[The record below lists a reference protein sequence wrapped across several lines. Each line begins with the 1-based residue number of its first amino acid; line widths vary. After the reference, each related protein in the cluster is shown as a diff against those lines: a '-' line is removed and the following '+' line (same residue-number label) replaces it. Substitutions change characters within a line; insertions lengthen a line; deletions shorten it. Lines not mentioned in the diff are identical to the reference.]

1 MLTLLRL
8 IFIIQ
13 IMNKITY
20 FLFLI
25 YLLFAFN
32 SVSFSQF
39 EEQEIDPVYQMEDF
53 VVTASR
59 FGQAL
64 SELSPSVSVF
74 SNKTIEKGL
83 YLNVR
88 DVLNQIPGVYLAA
101 NGGMGKVTSMFTR
114 GSESNHTAILLNGR
128 RLPTGFSGLYDLGQ
142 LSLTNVGS
150 IEVVRG
156 DNSSLY
162 GGAIGGVV
170 NIRSN
175 LARGELSQKFKLEL
189 GSDNAKFLN
198 YNYGISNDRVN
209 ASFSINSANT
219 DGYQENSA
227 FDRDS
232 ANLYFIYALNE
243 SVDLDFQY
251 FNYSTSLGVRGSL
264 FDYKGDLQPPSNE
277 VNKTKAY
284 MYSPGVS
291 INTSDSSNFKLIAN
305 FSKNEL
311 TAVETNT
318 YDEYDSNYNP
328 TGRVLN
334 SDKLF
339 VEDIECLEAT
349 YDFKYNEN
357 MKSIVGV
364 LYEKRK
370 YQESPIDLFGTSG
383 VSNFEVSYDTKSLFT
398 NSIYRIDSLS
408 ELEFGGRVDSFS
420 NNFDTSK
427 SGSIKYSKSL
437 NNEANTR
444 IHAKYSYGK
453 NPPDL
458 LILAYGDSYN
468 FFLSDADIQLETIR
482 SNEIGFKTDIGGHE
496 LGFVYFYNFINNLST
511 APYSFLLNGYERVLV
526 DSSQRGSESYLSGK
540 LADNIQYSIS
550 YSYLDAKDDE
560 GNQLV
565 RRPKHKLMISFFR
578 AFTDFNIGL
587 NVTKVSGLLDSG
599 DVALEDYSVARI
611 FGTYTVNDSCSFH
624 FRLENA
630 FDKEYD
636 YLNGYPAPPKQ
647 GYLGLTYNF

>member
-1 MLTLLRL
+1 M
-8 IFIIQ
+8 I
-13 IMNKITY
+13 KITHS
-20 FLFLI
+20 L
-25 YLLFAFN
+25 YLLFLFTACN
-32 SVSFSQF
+32 GVSFAQV
-39 EEQEIDPVYQMEDF
+39 EEREMDPVFQMEDF

-74 SNKTIEKGL
+74 SNKTIEEGL

-101 NGGMGKVTSMFTR
+101 NGGIGKVTSMFTR

-128 RLPTGFSGLYDLGQ
+128 RLPTGFSGQYDLGQ
-142 LSLTNVGS
+142 LSLSNVGS

-170 NIRSN
+170 NIRSDFATGG
-175 LARGELSQKFKLEL
+175 LKQKLKLEV

-209 ASFSINSANT
+209 ASFAINSANT

-251 FNYSTSLGVRGSL
+251 LNYSTSLGVRGSL

-284 MYSPGVS
+284 MYSPSVS
-291 INTSDSSNFKLIAN
+291 FNISDSSNLKLTAN

-318 YDEYDSNYNP
+318 YDEFDSDYNL

-357 MKSIVGV
+357 MKSIVGI

-370 YQESPIDLFGTSG
+370 YQESPIDVFGISG
-383 VSNFEVSYDTKSLFT
+383 ISNFEVSYDTKSLFT

-437 NNEANTR
+437 NNEVNTR

-496 LGFVYFYNFINNLST
+496 LGFVYFDNFINNLST
-511 APYSFLLNGYERVLV
+511 APYGLNGYERVLV
-526 DSSQRGSESYLSGK
+526 DSSQTGSESYLSGK
-540 LADNIQYSIS
+540 LADKVQYSIS

-560 GNQLV
+560 GNQLI
-565 RRPKHKLMISFFR
+565 RRPKHKWMLSVSR
-578 AFTDFNIGL
+578 AFTDLNIGL

-599 DVALEDYSVARI
+599 DVELEDYSVARI

-630 FDKEYD
+630 LDEEHSFLK
-636 YLNGYPAPPKQ
+636 GYPAPPRQ
-647 GYLGLTYNF
+647 GYVGMTYNF